1 MRRKDKGLVQLI
13 NTFHDILK
21 KKPSVK
27 KMYEDIRLMKFK
39 IRPLQGDISRIN
51 FQNEMLI
58 EMLWSLGKLDEVF
71 QKEYEL
77 LSVGSRDTFY
87 KLFDNLYKEYQSKL
101 NNIHIR
107 QDRPAENSNT
117 LEMEIFKELPP
128 EKKLN

>member
-1 MRRKDKGLVQLI
+1 
-13 NTFHDILK
+13 
-21 KKPSVK
+21 
-27 KMYEDIRLMKFK
+27 MYEDIRLMKFK

-51 FQNEMLI
+51 FNNDMLI

-71 QKEYEL
+71 QSEYDM
-77 LSVGSRDTFY
+77 LSVQSRDSFY
-87 KLFDNLYKEYQSKL
+87 RLFDNLYKEYQSKL

-107 QDRPAENSNT
+107 QDRLAESSNA